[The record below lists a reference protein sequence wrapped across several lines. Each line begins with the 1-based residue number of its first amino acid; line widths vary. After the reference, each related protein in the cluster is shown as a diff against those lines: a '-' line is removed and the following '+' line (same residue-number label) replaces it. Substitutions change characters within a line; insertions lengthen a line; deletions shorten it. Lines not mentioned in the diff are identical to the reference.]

1 MRNLLAFMLFLPSL
15 CLAQV
20 PTYVPADGLVAWWAL
35 DGDGSDQS
43 AQGND
48 GAVFG
53 ATSTSDR
60 WGSENSAM
68 HFASIGDRIEFGE
81 ISNDIGLPNVG
92 MTISTWF
99 QGEAYPTSGQS
110 VGQVCSA
117 YYGPGNTQIR
127 LEVVHGISNG
137 PGHHLKYYWRCPN
150 ENDEPVSTDEFSTS
164 DWNHYAM
171 VVDPTD
177 EEVRIYLNGSVVPEL
192 TSAYSASNDYF
203 GGQSR
208 NWMIGSY
215 HPQINSVPHQFSGS
229 IDDVGVWSR
238 ALTEAEIQA
247 LLLGEAP
254 EYGCTDTNACNYDDT
269 ANADDGSCEYGCLY
283 CGEGTVWDSISSTC
297 VPAILSGD
305 IAEDCTMMNLQELAQ
320 NHLLLVDQLATADSL
335 LAICNGTADA
345 DAQWTCGD
353 PLAYQDYDYATV
365 LIGDQCWFAE
375 NLRSATYANGDS
387 IPAGLSDAEWIS
399 TTAGATAVYGE
410 GNSNCT
416 QASPVMDPCDEG
428 ASLAAFGRL
437 YNWFAADDY
446 RNICPTHWHV
456 PTDSDWMD
464 LEVSTGMDSV
474 DANNT
479 GWRGTDEGL
488 KLKSSIG
495 WNNGGNGQD
504 VLGFN
509 AQPAGGRH
517 PLEGRFLAAGD
528 GGYFWTST
536 PDGTSAW
543 IRRFKSDYSQIDRWP
558 YNLRNGYSVR
568 CVKD

>member
-1 MRNLLAFMLFLPSL
+1 MRNLLALLLFLPSL

-20 PTYVPADGLVAWWAL
+20 PTYVPADGLEAWWAL

-43 AQGND
+43 AQGDD
-48 GAVFG
+48 GTVIG
-53 ATSTSDR
+53 ATPTSDR
-60 WGSENSAM
+60 WGSSNAAM

-92 MTISTWF
+92 MTISIWF
-99 QGEAYPTSGQS
+99 QGEAFPTSGQS

-177 EEVRIYLNGSVVPEL
+177 GEVRIYLNGSVVPEL

-215 HPQINSVPHQFSGS
+215 HPQINSVPHQFSGD
-229 IDDVGVWSR
+229 IDDAGVWSR

-254 EYGCTDTNACNYDDT
+254 EYGCTDTNACNYDEA

-283 CGEGTVWDSISSTC
+283 CGEGTVWNSATSTC
-297 VPAILSGD
+297 VTAIVSGD

-320 NHLLLVDQLATADSL
+320 NHLLLVDQLES
-335 LAICNGTADA
+335 CGTGP
-345 DAQWTCGD
+345 WSCGD
-353 PLAYQDYDYATV
+353 PVTFWNYNYPTTA
-365 LIGDQCWFAE
+365 IGDQCWFSE
-375 NLRSATYANGDS
+375 NVRTTQYLDGSAIQEVTDGATWS
-387 IPAGLSDAEWIS
+387 GLSTGGRCGFDNSEANVS
-399 TTAGATAVYGE
+399 AYGY
-410 GNSNCT
+410 
-416 QASPVMDPCDEG
+416 
-428 ASLAAFGRL
+428 L
-437 YNWFAADDY
+437 YNWHAV
-446 RNICPTHWHV
+446 NQSSGLCPAGWHV
-456 PTDSDWMD
+456 PTDDEWTD
-464 LEVSTGMDSV
+464 LEAYVTSEGFVGTEGTALKAASGWGNN
-474 DANNT
+474 ANGSNDF
-479 GWRGTDEGL
+479 GFSGL
-488 KLKSSIG
+488 
-495 WNNGGNGQD
+495 
-504 VLGFN
+504 
-509 AQPAGGRH
+509 P
-517 PLEGRFLAAGD
+517 
-528 GGYFWTST
+528 GGYRNTNTSGDFDKEGELGWWWSST
-536 PDGTSAW
+536 PDGSNAW
-543 IRRFKSDYSQIDRWP
+543 YRDLSSNSVLDRTLGNP
-558 YNLRNGYSVR
+558 RYGFSVR